1 MLPTTLGNTVSG
13 VILVALLNYGQVMGS
28 RAKIALSGVTDRG
41 D

>member
-1 MLPTTLGNTVSG
+1 LGNTVSG

-28 RAKIALSGVTDRG
+28 KAKTALSGVTDHR